1 MRNYKVGTRHSRLA
15 LEQTKSVIDLLK
27 ISNRQIHINILE
39 INSSGD
45 LDVQTTLY
53 LR

>member
-1 MRNYKVGTRHSRLA
+1 MRNYKVGTRRSRLA

-27 ISNRQIHINILE
+27 ISNRKIHINILE